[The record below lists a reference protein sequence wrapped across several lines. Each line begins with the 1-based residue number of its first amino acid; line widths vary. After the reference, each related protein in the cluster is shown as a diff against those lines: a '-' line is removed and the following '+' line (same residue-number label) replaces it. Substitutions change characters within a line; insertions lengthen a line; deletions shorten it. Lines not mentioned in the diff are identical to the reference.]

1 MSKYVNKKNLST
13 LQDDET
19 LKNLL
24 RVYREL
30 LDMKE
35 NFYPEI
41 TVEQIKDI
49 WHEIENI
56 YFPDMDPYYQ
66 YDMEEVV

>member
-1 MSKYVNKKNLST
+1 MNKKNLSS

-24 RVYREL
+24 RVYRDL

-56 YFPDMDPYYQ
+56 YFPDMDPYYE
-66 YDMEEVV
+66 YDMEEAI

>member
-1 MSKYVNKKNLST
+1 
-13 LQDDET
+13 
-19 LKNLL
+19 
-24 RVYREL
+24 
-30 LDMKE
+30 MKE

-56 YFPDMDPYYQ
+56 YFPDIAPYYE
-66 YDMEEVV
+66 YDMEEAI